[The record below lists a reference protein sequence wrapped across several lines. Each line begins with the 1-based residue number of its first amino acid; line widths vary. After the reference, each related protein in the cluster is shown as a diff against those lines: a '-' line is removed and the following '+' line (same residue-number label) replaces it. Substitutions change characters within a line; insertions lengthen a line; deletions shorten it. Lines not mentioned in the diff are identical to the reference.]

1 MIKKIIFDAE
11 RMKYPHTGLFHFCHH
26 LGLALKENANPQ
38 QEQLSFFVRKEQHR
52 NFGVDANYIAQH
64 SLHKFLLPPTNKY
77 DIWHSTYQAS
87 DYFPFNRKIKIVL
100 TIHDLNFLHEENKT
114 GQKIKK
120 GLKQLQQKINRA
132 DSIVAISAFTKQD
145 VCNHLN
151 LNNKNVDVIY
161 NGCNFKTIENI
172 VKPQG
177 KLPKDFLY
185 TIGTITNKKNFHVL
199 PALLV
204 NNDKQLVISGIVQS
218 ENYYQCIIEEAK
230 KFDVLDRLIFTGSI
244 SENDKQWYMS
254 NCTAFVFPSLAEGF
268 GLPVVEAMHF
278 GKPIILSNKTSL
290 PEIGGE
296 TAYYFENFDP
306 FHMQQKLVESIDD
319 FYKNNK
325 DEQVIER
332 ANFFNWNIAAKQYLT
347 IYNKL

>member
-11 RMKYPHTGLFHFCHH
+11 RMKYPHTGLFHFCHQ

-38 QEQLSFFVRKEQHR
+38 KEQLNFFVRKEQHS

-64 SLHKFLLPPTNKY
+64 SLHKFLLPPTSKF

-87 DYFPFNRKIKIVL
+87 DYFPFNRKLKVVL

-114 GQKIKK
+114 SQKIKQE
-120 GLKQLQQKINRA
+120 LKKLQLKINRA

-145 VCNHLN
+145 VCNNLN
-151 LNNKNVDVIY
+151 LTNKKVDVIY

-172 VKPQG
+172 LKPQG
-177 KLPKDFLY
+177 ELPEEFLY

-199 PALLV
+199 PPLLV
-204 NNDKQLVISGIVQS
+204 NNSKKLIISGIVQN
-218 ENYYQCIIEEAK
+218 ENYYQRIIAEAK
-230 KFDVLDRLIFTGSI
+230 KFGVLDRVIFTGSI

-254 NCTAFVFPSLAEGF
+254 NCAAFVFPSLAEGF

-296 TAYYFENFDP
+296 AVYYFENFDP
-306 FHMQQKLVESIDD
+306 LYMQQKLLESVDD
-319 FYKNNK
+319 FCKKNK
-325 DEQVIER
+325 AEQVIER
-332 ANFFNWNIAAKQYLT
+332 ANFFNWTIAAKQYLT